1 MLDSPASLHLN
12 NVPQHNLKISTKH
25 KASPLSRHQARL
37 LTKGAARR
45 SRIRRNL
52 RLNPRH
58 HRRQPPRRSRLRI
71 RPISN
76 FHNPNNRCSNR
87 NILRSH
93 SRNRI
98 LNKAHKAHKACSRA
112 RNPRR
117 P

>member
-1 MLDSPASLHLN
+1 MLDSPASLHLS
-12 NVPQHNLKISTKH
+12 NVPQHNLKISTKPR
-25 KASPLSRHQARL
+25 ASPLNRNQARL

-45 SRIRRNL
+45 SRIRLNL
-52 RLNPRH
+52 RLNPRR
-58 HRRQPPRRSRLRI
+58 HRWQPPSHSRLQT
-71 RPISN
+71 PHLSN
-76 FHNPNNRCSNR
+76 FHNPSNRCSNR

-98 LNKAHKAHKACSRA
+98 LNKVHKASNRA